1 VEALLDV
8 FKHSNS
14 IISVIN
20 KDGKLDFVGPSV
32 QHILGYSSEELTGKR
47 WFEMISFSDDNS
59 RIYYSKTV
67 MKEKFH
73 RPIEHVICDANGKK
87 RYFLFSLS
95 QIDTDK
101 LLVIGQDITPT
112 KENELN
118 ILEANKIL
126 RLRQQDFTDSV
137 DYAKRIQEAILPNPD
152 LLARLVGNGFVLYK
166 PKDTVSGD
174 FYLFIEAT
182 DSIYIIAG
190 DCTGHGIPGA
200 MLTVLAINL
209 LRDIIQKQG
218 IHSPGEILNIL
229 DREVIQ
235 VLSDENGHYKAKDGM
250 DIALLK
256 LSKTER
262 KLEYAAA
269 FRPVGLVRNGIY
281 QELKGERYPIG
292 FFDDIPKDFKT
303 YSVQLEDKDSIYL
316 FSDGYIDQFGGE
328 RDKKFSKAKFRQL
341 IESIQDL
348 EMEEQGGF
356 LDYAFRNWKQDT
368 PQTDDVVLI
377 GFTYEK
383 SFFA

>member
-152 LLARLVGNGFVLYK
+152 RLARLVGNGFVLYK

-174 FYLFIEAT
+174 FYLFIEAN
-182 DSIYIIAG
+182 DSS
-190 DCTGHGIPGA
+190 T
-200 MLTVLAINL
+200 
-209 LRDIIQKQG
+209 
-218 IHSPGEILNIL
+218 
-229 DREVIQ
+229 
-235 VLSDENGHYKAKDGM
+235 
-250 DIALLK
+250 K
-256 LSKTER
+256 LS
-262 KLEYAAA
+262 
-269 FRPVGLVRNGIY
+269 
-281 QELKGERYPIG
+281 
-292 FFDDIPKDFKT
+292 FFEIF
-303 YSVQLEDKDSIYL
+303 
-316 FSDGYIDQFGGE
+316 
-328 RDKKFSKAKFRQL
+328 FSK
-341 IESIQDL
+341 
-348 EMEEQGGF
+348 
-356 LDYAFRNWKQDT
+356 
-368 PQTDDVVLI
+368 
-377 GFTYEK
+377 
-383 SFFA
+383 